1 MNKAVVSAF
10 YSRPWKILPVTFLSS
25 SKVCFGD
32 NYVVEFNPSSGL
44 VVLSGAGLRREI
56 AKLEPD
62 KSSPTSIEDFRGVI
76 TGNHFSLLIEK
87 GAFLGGPSIAL
98 KVSDGPKAN
107 KEIKLERIQMLRDF
121 NFGGLVHCRFLDGEE
136 KLEIVYEAEWQELA
150 QVIGAVL
157 LQLLI
162 SAGNTRGAQ

>member
-44 VVLSGAGLRREI
+44 VVLSGAGLQREI

-76 TGNHFSLLIEK
+76 TGNHFSLSIEK
-87 GAFLGGPSIAL
+87 GAFLGGPSIVL

-107 KEIKLERIQMLRDF
+107 KEIKLERVQMLRDF
-121 NFGGLVHCRFLDGEE
+121 NFGGLVHEE